1 MASSFN
7 DFITKGLLKACLT
20 ELQRQGLANEQ
31 ITTVWVPGS
40 FEIPLAALKLAK
52 RKDIDAV
59 ICLGAVIR
67 GETYHFEVVANECA
81 RGIMEAS
88 LAAAKPVIMGVL
100 TTDTVAQAQA
110 RAGGKGGNNKGR
122 DAARTALEMIA
133 LLKQHMRRR
142 TLAREHALKI
152 LYQFDITKRPME
164 AVVESYWKAEETKD
178 QEIIA
183 YANLLAQGVGGH
195 IKDID
200 QKISD
205 YATNWQ
211 IKRMAIID
219 RNVMRI
225 GLYEL
230 QHTTDIPPKV
240 AINEAVELAKKY
252 GDLESSKFVNGIL
265 DKIHKKE
272 IVEPQN

>member
-1 MASSFN
+1 
-7 DFITKGLLKACLT
+7 
-20 ELQRQGLANEQ
+20 
-31 ITTVWVPGS
+31 
-40 FEIPLAALKLAK
+40 
-52 RKDIDAV
+52 
-59 ICLGAVIR
+59 
-67 GETYHFEVVANECA
+67 
-81 RGIMEAS
+81 
-88 LAAAKPVIMGVL
+88 
-100 TTDTVAQAQA
+100 
-110 RAGGKGGNNKGR
+110 
-122 DAARTALEMIA
+122 
-133 LLKQHMRRR
+133 MRRR

-164 AVVESYWKAEETKD
+164 AVVASYWQAEETKD

-211 IKRMAIID
+211 IRRMAIID
-219 RNVMRI
+219 RNIMRI

-230 QHTTDIPPKV
+230 QYTTDIPPKV

>member
-1 MASSFN
+1 
-7 DFITKGLLKACLT
+7 
-20 ELQRQGLANEQ
+20 
-31 ITTVWVPGS
+31 
-40 FEIPLAALKLAK
+40 
-52 RKDIDAV
+52 
-59 ICLGAVIR
+59 
-67 GETYHFEVVANECA
+67 
-81 RGIMEAS
+81 
-88 LAAAKPVIMGVL
+88 
-100 TTDTVAQAQA
+100 
-110 RAGGKGGNNKGR
+110 
-122 DAARTALEMIA
+122 
-133 LLKQHMRRR
+133 MRRR

-152 LYQFDITKRPME
+152 LYQFDITKRPIE
-164 AVVESYWKAEETKD
+164 AAVASYWEAEETKD
-178 QEIIA
+178 PEIIA
-183 YANLLAQGVGGH
+183 YANLLAQGVSGH

>member
-1 MASSFN
+1 
-7 DFITKGLLKACLT
+7 
-20 ELQRQGLANEQ
+20 
-31 ITTVWVPGS
+31 
-40 FEIPLAALKLAK
+40 
-52 RKDIDAV
+52 
-59 ICLGAVIR
+59 
-67 GETYHFEVVANECA
+67 
-81 RGIMEAS
+81 
-88 LAAAKPVIMGVL
+88 
-100 TTDTVAQAQA
+100 
-110 RAGGKGGNNKGR
+110 
-122 DAARTALEMIA
+122 
-133 LLKQHMRRR
+133 
-142 TLAREHALKI
+142 
-152 LYQFDITKRPME
+152 ME
-164 AVVESYWKAEETKD
+164 AVVGSYWEAEETKD
-178 QEIIA
+178 QEIIT
-183 YANLLAQGVGGH
+183 YANLLAQGVNGH

-230 QHTTDIPPKV
+230 KHTTDIPPKV

>member
-1 MASSFN
+1 
-7 DFITKGLLKACLT
+7 
-20 ELQRQGLANEQ
+20 
-31 ITTVWVPGS
+31 
-40 FEIPLAALKLAK
+40 
-52 RKDIDAV
+52 
-59 ICLGAVIR
+59 
-67 GETYHFEVVANECA
+67 
-81 RGIMEAS
+81 
-88 LAAAKPVIMGVL
+88 
-100 TTDTVAQAQA
+100 
-110 RAGGKGGNNKGR
+110 
-122 DAARTALEMIA
+122 
-133 LLKQHMRRR
+133 MRRR

-164 AVVESYWKAEETKD
+164 TVVASYWQAEETKD
-178 QEIIA
+178 QEIIT
-183 YANLLAQGVGGH
+183 YANLLAQGVGGR
-195 IKDID
+195 IQDID

-230 QHTTDIPPKV
+230 RYTTDIPPKV

-272 IVEPQN
+272 IIEPQN